1 MFKKY
6 MLKLS
11 NTVGT
16 VNYLHKITKENDK
29 NNNNQMRKH
38 KKHHF
43 SHHNNHHRN
52 TMTAEMLLDI
62 GAVPVVPEV
71 TTDEALMDFS
81 RLETSDE
88 DDEDHRR
95 VQPDESQDHHH
106 DQPAQQKPYQKLPP
120 AILSAAILN
129 LRNTL
134 MFYPLVLSL
143 KFHSHCSFYT
153 KYLSGLFKFSPD
165 LDMV

>member
-16 VNYLHKITKENDK
+16 VNYLHKITKESDK
-29 NNNNQMRKH
+29 NNNNQLRKH
-38 KKHHF
+38 KKHC
-43 SHHNNHHRN
+43 SHHRN

-71 TTDEALMDFS
+71 TDEDALMDMDCS
-81 RLETSDE
+81 RLAPSDE
-88 DDEDHRR
+88 DEELQTHESPDQQQLQ
-95 VQPDESQDHHH
+95 QPTN
-106 DQPAQQKPYQKLPP
+106 QKLPP

-134 MFYPLVLSL
+134 MYYPLVVLYISILSSNSCG
-143 KFHSHCSFYT
+143 FVHYQSEF
-153 KYLSGLFKFSPD
+153 LSD
-165 LDMV
+165 

>member
-29 NNNNQMRKH
+29 NNNQQTRKH
-38 KKHHF
+38 KKHLYP
-43 SHHNNHHRN
+43 RN
-52 TMTAEMLLDI
+52 SMTAEMLLDI

-71 TTDEALMDFS
+71 TEEEALMDIDCS
-81 RLETSDE
+81 RLAGSDE
-88 DDEDHRR
+88 EED
-95 VQPDESQDHHH
+95 
-106 DQPAQQKPYQKLPP
+106 QQQQQLLKTTPS
-120 AILSAAILN
+120 ILSAAILN

-134 MFYPLVLSL
+134 MFYPLVFGWQLPVVPDNL
-143 KFHSHCSFYT
+143 IFFFFFNVLTH
-153 KYLSGLFKFSPD
+153 LF
-165 LDMV
+165 